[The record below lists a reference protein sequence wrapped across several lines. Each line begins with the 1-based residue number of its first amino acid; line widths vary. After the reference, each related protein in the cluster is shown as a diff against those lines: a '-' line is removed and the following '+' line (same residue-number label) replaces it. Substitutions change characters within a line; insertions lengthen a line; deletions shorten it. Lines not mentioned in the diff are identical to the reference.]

1 MLKIL
6 SVPRDMS
13 SCFPI
18 STISMSFVGHCDE
31 VTFRLLV
38 APKRGW
44 HRGLETGIGSA
55 LVLTAWIIRRDEDF
69 PLLTTCYIL

>member
-38 APKRGW
+38 ASKRGW
-44 HRGLETGIGSA
+44 HRGLGPA
-55 LVLTAWIIRRDEDF
+55 QEDL
-69 PLLTTCYIL
+69 PV